1 MNTRKSFHEKP
12 YCREIENILFQDI
25 DLSEKR
31 IRVFQYYSEIIDK
44 LSEVVNKEKNIR
56 NRDIYTLLFFI
67 DNLYAYKFEGTEE
80 LQKKILRDV
89 ENLFYVHNGCKKE

>member
-1 MNTRKSFHEKP
+1 MEELFCIIQLYDYVRLILYDESSYKETNIMNTWKSFHDKP

-31 IRVFQYYSEIIDK
+31 IRVFQYYSEIIYK
-44 LSEVVNKEKNIR
+44 LSEVVNKERNIR

-67 DNLYAYKFEGTEE
+67 DNLYA
-80 LQKKILRDV
+80 
-89 ENLFYVHNGCKKE
+89 